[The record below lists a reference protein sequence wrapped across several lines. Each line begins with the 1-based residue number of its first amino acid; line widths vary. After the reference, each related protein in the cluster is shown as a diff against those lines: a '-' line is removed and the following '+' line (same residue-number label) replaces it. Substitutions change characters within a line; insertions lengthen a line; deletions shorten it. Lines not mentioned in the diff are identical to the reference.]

1 MSRRRTNRIRA
12 ITGLINAQ
20 ANLAG
25 TQTRLAQIELDEKRF
40 EDAVAQ
46 RDRYYPVVDEAVTA
60 HEVQLFTY
68 QQLVASAYPTYTPHR
83 TENFDDQ

>member
-1 MSRRRTNRIRA
+1 MSRRRTSKIRA

-46 RDRYYPVVDEAVTA
+46 RDRFYPIVAEAVAA
-60 HEVQLFTY
+60 HEVRVFTY
-68 QQLVASAYPTYTPHR
+68 QQLVASAYPTSTPNR
-83 TENFDDQ
+83 TENPDVQ